1 MVCACESALCV
12 LVPCRLEYTY
22 LVIRECLWLPSM
34 MTRWSQCQM
43 AGACDKQACV
53 AKWKGNRDICVVPLG
68 RGSAGKLQA
77 PQAQLMHAMSSCMRK
92 GIQPVAHVH
101 KYLYADPG
109 AQVAEL
115 QTLRDF
121 ARGQGKRDGVTAML
135 CGAHGGLKCAARY
148 SEEMKARVMTP
159 ATRSMHG
166 HATGFGR
173 GQQSRNVR
181 GRLGRRRRRG
191 FAPRH
196 HDGGSGHS
204 NEKGHL
210 DRGGYGT
217 GHRGCRGHNRA

>member
-1 MVCACESALCV
+1 MRRQMEGKSRHLCRATGTRLSREASGTAGTADARDVIVYAQGHPACRARTQIFI
-12 LVPCRLEYTY
+12 CR
-22 LVIRECLWLPSM
+22 P
-34 MTRWSQCQM
+34 
-43 AGACDKQACV
+43 
-53 AKWKGNRDICVVPLG
+53 
-68 RGSAGKLQA
+68 
-77 PQAQLMHAMSSCMRK
+77 
-92 GIQPVAHVH
+92 
-101 KYLYADPG
+101 